1 MKNNRILILLPNF
14 QHGGGEKIFLNLFQE
29 FKINQLEVTFI
40 SQFIVGEFT
49 EEINKNYPVIY
60 NNE

>member
-1 MKNNRILILLPNF
+1 MKHNRILILLTNF
-14 QHGGGEKIFLNLFQE
+14 QHGSGEKIFLNLFLE
-29 FKINQLEVTFI
+29 FKKNQIEFTFI
-40 SQFIVGEFT
+40 SQFIEDEFI